1 LEDKNG
7 FYRMYVSIRK
17 FGKIAMLLSQ
27 DGINWSNLKIVIDK
41 GNYTNWAYITNR
53 ANVIYKD
60 GIYKILYTG

>member
-1 LEDKNG
+1 
-7 FYRMYVSIRK
+7 MYVSIRK
-17 FGKIAMLLSQ
+17 FGKIA
-27 DGINWSNLKIVIDK
+27 INWSNLKIVIDK

>member
-53 ANVIYKD
+53 TNVIYKD